1 MSKTLS
7 KWGLLVLVGLLCLA
21 LVAFPA
27 CTSTGEEQE
36 EEEEELPAI
45 LLGAT
50 FSLSSPI
57 GQEQQNAAQLAVDEI
72 NADGGLL
79 GRQVDLIV
87 YDDGADAT
95 VAAAAVTKLCTEDD
109 VDVIIGGMSSV
120 TSLGAVSALKT
131 YQKVTVWLGG
141 ASHLFEEAMVGCD
154 WFFHVHPWDYMQSAQ
169 QYVALTTVA
178 ADNDFSIQRVF
189 VAYEDSAFGAGSWAI
204 LQPALEA
211 AGHTVAGQSFTS
223 AYLGG
228 TGDFGSLVSA
238 AADFDPDYFAV
249 VGYDAD
255 IAPLLNTMKEQAF
268 NPPFILG
275 APPSWPVGFGSNPLS
290 EAVCGFT
297 MWTPALRDVS
307 SAAKAF
313 YDAYVAEYGEEPPDY
328 IGPLTYDNVMIVADA
343 IERAGT
349 LDEAALITA
358 LEATDYDSAVGDD
371 DVVFAASNNITHQAS
386 FTVKLFQWQDG
397 TAEIIYP
404 YGVATADIIYPHP
417 AWAS

>member
-27 CTSTGEEQE
+27 CTSTGEDQE

-189 VAYEDSAFGAGSWAI
+189 VAYEDSAFGRRSYRSGAKFHKRIFGRYRR
-204 LQPALEA
+204 LRQPRKR
-211 AGHTVAGQSFTS
+211 G
-223 AYLGG
+223 
-228 TGDFGSLVSA
+228 
-238 AADFDPDYFAV
+238 
-249 VGYDAD
+249 
-255 IAPLLNTMKEQAF
+255 
-268 NPPFILG
+268 
-275 APPSWPVGFGSNPLS
+275 
-290 EAVCGFT
+290 CR
-297 MWTPALRDVS
+297 LR
-307 SAAKAF
+307 
-313 YDAYVAEYGEEPPDY
+313 P
-328 IGPLTYDNVMIVADA
+328 
-343 IERAGT
+343 
-349 LDEAALITA
+349 
-358 LEATDYDSAVGDD
+358 
-371 DVVFAASNNITHQAS
+371 
-386 FTVKLFQWQDG
+386 
-397 TAEIIYP
+397 
-404 YGVATADIIYPHP
+404 
-417 AWAS
+417 